1 MRRFILSIFAT
12 LCSLNMSAQ
21 NMMRVEGEVKDCDG
35 APIVNAT
42 ISVRGTN
49 QKYQADANGKFSI
62 EIPTH
67 LYVITAYTNGYKA
80 KTLEVDGMYMIFTLK
95 ASKNAKE
102 PKMDSAASGKE
113 YMADVN
119 GESLVVNKEAK
130 RLYGITEKLN
140 KYISYNIQS
149 HRNLSILTPTETY
162 TALGDN
168 YFFGK
173 GVAFDTSKA
182 FLCYNL
188 GAQKGEKEAFL
199 RLAQMFYEKGRSDGK
214 LHIEPSVYLAL
225 LFYEKAASLGVDD
238 ARVAIERLRKK

>member
-1 MRRFILSIFAT
+1 
-12 LCSLNMSAQ
+12 
-21 NMMRVEGEVKDCDG
+21 
-35 APIVNAT
+35 
-42 ISVRGTN
+42 
-49 QKYQADANGKFSI
+49 
-62 EIPTH
+62 
-67 LYVITAYTNGYKA
+67 
-80 KTLEVDGMYMIFTLK
+80 
-95 ASKNAKE
+95 
-102 PKMDSAASGKE
+102 MDSAASGKE